1 MTADQAHRDRW
12 RRYWDK
18 HSASYDKD
26 MRFFD
31 RVLFGDS
38 RSWICSQ
45 ATGDT
50 LEVAIGTGL
59 NLPLYPPRI
68 KLTGIDYSPAML
80 AIAKQR
86 AQELGRDV
94 DLREADAEELPFPD
108 SSFDTVVCTFS
119 LCAIPDDAHA
129 VSEMTR
135 VLRPGGLLLLADH
148 IAAAAWPARTIQ
160 RLLETFTVPLQGEHF
175 LRRPLHHV
183 QAHGLTVERRQR
195 FKLGLTERLAARKF
209 TAAQQIH
216 QEETSAAGVGIEGQP
231 ASS

>member
-1 MTADQAHRDRW
+1 MTTSQAHRDRW

-31 RVLFGDS
+31 RVLFGDT
-38 RSWICSQ
+38 RAWICSQ

-59 NLPLYPPRI
+59 NLPLYPPGIR
-68 KLTGIDYSPAML
+68 LTGIDYSPAML

-94 DLREADAEELPFPD
+94 DLREADAHALPFPGT
-108 SSFDTVVCTFS
+108 SFDTVVCTFS
-119 LCAIPDDAHA
+119 LCAIPDDARA

-148 IAAAAWPARTIQ
+148 IPAAAWPVRAIQ
-160 RLLETFTVPLQGEHF
+160 HFLEAFTVPLQGEHF
-175 LRRPLHHV
+175 LRRPLQHV
-183 QAHGLTVERRQR
+183 QAHGFTIEHRER
-195 FKLGLTERLAARKF
+195 FKLGLTERLAARKP
-209 TAAQQIH
+209 ASAQQTH
-216 QEETSAAGVGIEGQP
+216 QEETSTAGTGIEE
-231 ASS
+231 